1 MLYSATGIS
10 KNSDTLIDG
19 SNVNPHLNVAV
30 SLREV
35 HSSQCRLALPV
46 LGVGHE
52 DGPCSL
58 SLGTDNTTHFS
69 FRSEIK

>member
-1 MLYSATGIS
+1 MDNVFDYSLDIT
-10 KNSDTLIDG
+10 
-19 SNVNPHLNVAV
+19 VP
-30 SLREV
+30 LREV

-58 SLGTDNTTHFS
+58 SLGTDNTTHF
-69 FRSEIK
+69 